1 MLVLVLVLVLLEL
14 LQRRGGFEHPSRE
27 RLAEGDKRHHR
38 PAQQVDEKA
47 QRRPGPR
54 RRPPHQSQKPAGDGK
69 ESNDME
75 RNEKGGG
82 EE

>member
-38 PAQQVDEKA
+38 PAQQVDEKT
-47 QRRPGPR
+47 QR
-54 RRPPHQSQKPAGDGK
+54 
-69 ESNDME
+69 
-75 RNEKGGG
+75 
-82 EE
+82 